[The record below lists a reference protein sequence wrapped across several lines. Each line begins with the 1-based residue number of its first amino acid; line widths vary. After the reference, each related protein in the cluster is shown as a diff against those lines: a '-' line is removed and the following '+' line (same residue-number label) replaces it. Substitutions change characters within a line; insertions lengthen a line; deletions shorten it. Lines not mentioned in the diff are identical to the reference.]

1 MNPRTDYDLKTTV
14 ERTFRRCLGGV
25 LRKLGH
31 SKAMTD
37 SEVVKI
43 GKSLLGDKFIGVFA
57 IDEIDYNAPRPT
69 GTCYVMNN
77 KTRRSN
83 GEHWLAV
90 WYNQNQ
96 TPVLFDSFARK
107 HVIPDFHGQLTEA
120 DTDQQDWQESC
131 GQRCIAFLCVAATL
145 GDACYWV

>member
-1 MNPRTDYDLKTTV
+1 MNPQIDYEAKANV

-31 SKAMTD
+31 SKAMSD
-37 SEVVKI
+37 SEVGKI

-57 IDEIDYNAPRPT
+57 LDEIEYNTYRPT
-69 GTCYVMNN
+69 GTCYIMNN
-77 KTRRSN
+77 KTRRSY

-90 WYNQNQ
+90 WHNQNQ
-96 TPVLFDSFARK
+96 TPILFDSFARRYI
-107 HVIPDFHGQLTEA
+107 IPDFQGEMTEL
-120 DTDQQDWQESC
+120 DVDQQDWQESC
-131 GQRCIAFLCVAATL
+131 GQRCIAFLCVAASL